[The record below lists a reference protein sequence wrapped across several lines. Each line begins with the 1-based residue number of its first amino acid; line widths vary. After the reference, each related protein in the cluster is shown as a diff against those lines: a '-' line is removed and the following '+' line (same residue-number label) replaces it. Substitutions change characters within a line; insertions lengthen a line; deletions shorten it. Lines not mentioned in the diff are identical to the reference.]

1 MTIQPF
7 RGQTPADVARQV
19 TADRPVEPGAT
30 RHWNIDRRA
39 FLRGSAGVTL
49 ALPWLESMS
58 TRSVAADSAG
68 SMAPEEVPRRSV
80 FCMWGLGLNGRDFT
94 PDATGPD
101 YQLTPILQPLER
113 HRRDITVI
121 SGLKLTHSGGH
132 GGDRTFLTGTN
143 THDSGAKLRISC
155 DQELA
160 QAVGHQTRYSS
171 LVLGIRRGTGF
182 GNPQDNTLSWSR
194 NGTPLPSENRPHI
207 VFDKLFRP
215 ETPDTLA
222 EREAEFARRASV
234 LDSVRAEAKA
244 LVNRLGKVDREKL
257 DEYFTGIRDLE
268 KQMQDEK
275 NWLYK
280 PKPVVEAP
288 EFGDEQNLDPLKS
301 GLDYRRY
308 QRLMFDV
315 ITLALQTDSTRVISY
330 MARMD
335 NSDGTGAFKGE
346 GNPYGYHEMTHHGE
360 DPDKLRWWTKADTWY
375 MEEWAYF
382 LDRLRSVK
390 EGDGTLLDHTMVVW
404 GSSGGTI
411 NAHNNH
417 HLPAILCGGRQLGVK
432 HQGHVVRNDD
442 YLGNLWQT
450 MFGFM
455 GVPVPSNFQGGEA
468 DGMLGELV

>member
-1 MTIQPF
+1 MKPRSTDQTIVSW
-7 RGQTPADVARQV
+7 RDKS
-19 TADRPVEPGAT
+19 
-30 RHWNIDRRA
+30 WSLDRRT
-39 FLRGSAGVTL
+39 FLRGAGVAV
-49 ALPWLESMS
+49 ALPWLEAMS
-58 TRSVAADSAG
+58 HCSAWADTAG
-68 SMAPEEVPRRSV
+68 GIADGEVPRRAV
-80 FCMWGLGLNGRDFT
+80 FCMWGLGINGRDFT
-94 PDATGPD
+94 PTTTGPG

-113 HRRDITVI
+113 HRKDFTVV

-143 THDSGAKLRISC
+143 THKSGIKLRISC

-160 QAVGHQTRYSS
+160 AAVGNQTRYSS

-182 GNPQDNTLSWSR
+182 GNPQDNTLYWTRS
-194 NGTPLPSENRPHI
+194 GTPIPAENRPHI
-207 VFDKLFRP
+207 LFDKLFRP
-215 ETPDTLA
+215 ETADTLA
-222 EREAEFARRASV
+222 QREEEFARRTSV
-234 LDSVRAEAKA
+234 LDSIRAEAKT
-244 LVNRLGKVDREKL
+244 LEGQLGKVDRDKL

-275 NWLYK
+275 SWLHN
-280 PKPVVEAP
+280 PKPRVESP
-288 EFGDEQNLDPLKS
+288 EFGDEQTLDPTKG

-308 QRLMFDV
+308 QRLMYDV

-360 DPDKLRWWTKADTWY
+360 DVDKLRWWTKADTWY
-375 MEEWAYF
+375 MQEWGYF
-382 LDRLRSVK
+382 LDRLRSIK
-390 EGDGTLLDHTMVVW
+390 EGDGTLLDHTLLVW

-417 HLPAILCGGRQLGVK
+417 HLPAVLCGGSRLGVK
-432 HQGHVVRNDD
+432 HQGHLVKEDA

-450 MFGFM
+450 MFGVM
-455 GVPVPSNFQGGEA
+455 GVPVPENFQGGEA
-468 DGMLGELV
+468 NGVISELT